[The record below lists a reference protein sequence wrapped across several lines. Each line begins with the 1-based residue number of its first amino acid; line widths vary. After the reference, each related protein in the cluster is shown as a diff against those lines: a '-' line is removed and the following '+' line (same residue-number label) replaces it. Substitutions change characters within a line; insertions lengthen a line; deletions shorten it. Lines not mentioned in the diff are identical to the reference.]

1 MAMKL
6 PTDLTPKW
14 WPDNKPATMKKTGF
28 GAALRELEAA
38 NKKFAGLRSHSHAD
52 FMAVLEAYSNAM
64 ETLKVVDKARL
75 PKVHDDVKP
84 VITKYQSLISTESG
98 KIQNKVSQYINAQKS
113 VEGKISKEKDKLAS
127 AVAFVQSI
135 IKNLDTMSDQLDSFK
150 STPDKV
156 KQTVKLVEDSKAKA
170 KTHEKAINAVGKDVA
185 DLIEAA
191 GVALKDM
198 ADNKDIKAINNGAAN
213 GQALLKELEN
223 KADKLIKALRS

>member
-6 PTDLTPKW
+6 PTDLSPKW

-38 NKKFAGLRSHSHAD
+38 TKKFAALRNHSHAD
-52 FMAVLEAYSNAM
+52 FMAVLESYGNAM
-64 ETLKVVDKARL
+64 ETLKKVDKARL

-98 KIQNKVSQYINAQKS
+98 KIQNKVSQYINAQKGL
-113 VEGKISKEKDKLAS
+113 EGKISKEKDKLAA
-127 AVAFVQSI
+127 AVGFVQSI
-135 IKNLDTMSDQLDSFK
+135 INNLETMSGQLDSFK

-156 KQTVKLVEDSKAKA
+156 KQTVKLVEDFKTKAKA
-170 KTHEKAINAVGKDVA
+170 HEKAINAVGKDVA

-198 ADNKDIKAINNGAAN
+198 ADNKDLKAINNGAAS
-213 GQALLKELEN
+213 GQSLLGDLER
-223 KADKLIKALRS
+223 KADKLIKALRA